1 MAVLNTVHSGGVM
14 IVEFTKDYVS
24 KIPEPHRDFLLSL
37 WPIIDS
43 RRTGAVL
50 RISGI
55 PFSRLYGML
64 LQHHGYEPFEARQ
77 VADDLKLAGLVEED
91 KHQFFTPT
99 GRGEALL
106 LAMQGVPGESG
117 RVPVFPQG

>member
-1 MAVLNTVHSGGVM
+1 M
-14 IVEFTKDYVS
+14 EFTKEDVS
-24 KIPEPHRDFLLSL
+24 QIPEPHRDFLQAL

-43 RRTGAVL
+43 RRTRAVL

-64 LQHHGYEPFEARQ
+64 LERHGYEPSQARL
-77 VADDLKLAGLVEED
+77 VADDLKKAGLVEED
-91 KHQFFTPT
+91 LHGFFTPT

-106 LAMQGVPGESG
+106 LAIREVPVERGC
-117 RVPVFPQG
+117 VPVFPQI